1 MSNIT
6 YDEFETRARN
16 MVKNFKQYLIKYI
29 LKNSSCY
36 GDLKI
41 LDSIS
46 VAAYYEFYSM
56 CRVFTDDEMK
66 TAINKSNIDWK
77 DIEALDI
84 NLNINLINEYKKIY
98 TFFLRNVGKFDR
110 LSLRVACIEA
120 TEDLYQLKV
129 FCRMC
134 LNDFYNALHTS
145 TMDASEA
152 NIKKGDSNDEIRAG
166 DKV

>member
-1 MSNIT
+1 MSIT
-6 YDEFETRARN
+6 YTEFETRARN

-29 LKNSSCY
+29 LKNSFCY

-46 VAAYYEFYSM
+46 TAAYYEFFSM
-56 CRVFTDDEMK
+56 CRGFTDDEMK
-66 TAINKSNIDWK
+66 TAINKSDINWK
-77 DIEALDI
+77 DIEVLD
-84 NLNINLINEYKKIY
+84 INLINEYKKIY
-98 TFFLRNVGKFDR
+98 TFFLRNVGKFEHV
-110 LSLRVACIEA
+110 SLRCACIEA

-134 LNDFYNALHTS
+134 LTDFYDALHTS

-152 NIKKGDSNDEIRAG
+152 NVKKGDSSNEI
-166 DKV
+166 

>member
-1 MSNIT
+1 MSSIT
-6 YDEFETRARN
+6 YTEFETRARN

-29 LKNSSCY
+29 LKNSFCY

-46 VAAYYEFYSM
+46 TAAYYEFVSM
-56 CRVFTDDEMK
+56 CRGFTDEEMK
-66 TAINKSNIDWK
+66 TAINKSDINWK
-77 DIEALDI
+77 DIEVLD
-84 NLNINLINEYKKIY
+84 INLINEYKKIY
-98 TFFLRNVGKFDR
+98 TFFLRNVGKFEYV
-110 LSLRVACIEA
+110 SLRVACIEA

-145 TMDASEA
+145 TMDASEV
-152 NIKKGDSNDEIRAG
+152 NIKKGDSNDETRSG

>member
-1 MSNIT
+1 MSIT
-6 YDEFETRARN
+6 YTEFETRARN

-29 LKNSSCY
+29 LKNSFCY

-46 VAAYYEFYSM
+46 TAAYYEFFSM
-56 CRVFTDDEMK
+56 CRGFTDDEMK
-66 TAINKSNIDWK
+66 TAISKSDIDWK
-77 DIEALDI
+77 DIEALD
-84 NLNINLINEYKKIY
+84 INLINEYKKIY
-98 TFFLRNVGKFDR
+98 TFFLRNVGKFEHV
-110 LSLRVACIEA
+110 SLRCACIEA

-134 LNDFYNALHTS
+134 LTDFYDALHTS

-152 NIKKGDSNDEIRAG
+152 NVKKGDSSNEI
-166 DKV
+166 

>member
-1 MSNIT
+1 MGIT
-6 YDEFETRARN
+6 YTEFETRARN

-29 LKNSSCY
+29 LKNSFCY

-46 VAAYYEFYSM
+46 TAAYYEFFSM
-56 CRVFTDDEMK
+56 CRVFTADEMK
-66 TAINKSNIDWK
+66 TAINKSDINWK
-77 DIEALDI
+77 DIEALD
-84 NLNINLINEYKKIY
+84 INLINEYKKIY
-98 TFFLRNVGKFDR
+98 TFFLRNVGKFEHV
-110 LSLRVACIEA
+110 SLRCACIEA

-134 LNDFYNALHTS
+134 LNDFYDALHTS

-152 NIKKGDSNDEIRAG
+152 NVKKGDSRNEI
-166 DKV
+166 

>member
-1 MSNIT
+1 MSIT
-6 YDEFETRARN
+6 YTEFETRARN

-29 LKNSSCY
+29 LKNSFCY

-46 VAAYYEFYSM
+46 TAAYYEFFSM
-56 CRVFTDDEMK
+56 CRGFTDDEMK
-66 TAINKSNIDWK
+66 TAISKSDIDWK
-77 DIEALDI
+77 DIEALD
-84 NLNINLINEYKKIY
+84 INLINEYKKIY
-98 TFFLRNVGKFDR
+98 TFFLRNVGKFEHV
-110 LSLRVACIEA
+110 SLRCACIEA

-134 LNDFYNALHTS
+134 LTDFYDALHTS

-152 NIKKGDSNDEIRAG
+152 NVKKGESSNEI
-166 DKV
+166 

>member
-1 MSNIT
+1 MSSIT
-6 YDEFETRARN
+6 YTEFETRARN

-29 LKNSSCY
+29 LKNSFCY

-46 VAAYYEFYSM
+46 TAAYYEFFSM
-56 CRVFTDDEMK
+56 CRGLTDDEMK
-66 TAINKSNIDWK
+66 TAINKSDISWN
-77 DIEALDI
+77 DIEALD
-84 NLNINLINEYKKIY
+84 INLINEYKKIY
-98 TFFLRNVGKFDR
+98 TFFLRNVGKFEHV
-110 LSLRVACIEA
+110 SLRCACIEA

-134 LNDFYNALHTS
+134 LNDFYDALHTS

-152 NIKKGDSNDEIRAG
+152 NVKKGDLNDEIRAG

>member
-1 MSNIT
+1 MSSIT
-6 YDEFETRARN
+6 YTEFETRARN

-29 LKNSSCY
+29 LKNSFCY

-46 VAAYYEFYSM
+46 TAAYYEFFSM
-56 CRVFTDDEMK
+56 CRGFTDDEMK
-66 TAINKSNIDWK
+66 TAINKSDINWK
-77 DIEALDI
+77 DIEVLD
-84 NLNINLINEYKKIY
+84 INLINEYKKIY
-98 TFFLRNVGKFDR
+98 TFFLRNVGKFEHV
-110 LSLRVACIEA
+110 SLRCACIEA

-134 LNDFYNALHTS
+134 LTDFYDALHTS

-152 NIKKGDSNDEIRAG
+152 NVKKGDSSNEI
-166 DKV
+166 

>member
-1 MSNIT
+1 MSSIT
-6 YDEFETRARN
+6 YTEFETRARN

-29 LKNSSCY
+29 LKNSFCY

-46 VAAYYEFYSM
+46 TAAYYEFFSM
-56 CRVFTDDEMK
+56 CRGFTDDEMK
-66 TAINKSNIDWK
+66 TAINKSDINWK
-77 DIEALDI
+77 DIEVLD
-84 NLNINLINEYKKIY
+84 INLINEYKKIY
-98 TFFLRNVGKFDR
+98 TFFLRNVGKFEHV
-110 LSLRVACIEA
+110 SLRCACIEA

-134 LNDFYNALHTS
+134 VNDFYDALHTS

-152 NIKKGDSNDEIRAG
+152 NVKKGDSNNEI
-166 DKV
+166 

>member
-1 MSNIT
+1 MSSIT
-6 YDEFETRARN
+6 YTEFETRARN

-29 LKNSSCY
+29 LKNSFCY

-46 VAAYYEFYSM
+46 TATYYEFFSM
-56 CRVFTDDEMK
+56 CRGFTDDEMK
-66 TAINKSNIDWK
+66 TAINKSDINWK
-77 DIEALDI
+77 DIEALD
-84 NLNINLINEYKKIY
+84 INLINEYKKIY
-98 TFFLRNVGKFDR
+98 TFFLRNVGKFEHV
-110 LSLRVACIEA
+110 SLRCACIEA

-134 LNDFYNALHTS
+134 LNDFYDALHTS

-152 NIKKGDSNDEIRAG
+152 NVKKGDSSNEIRTG

>member
-1 MSNIT
+1 MSSIT
-6 YDEFETRARN
+6 YTEFETRARN

-29 LKNSSCY
+29 LKNSFCY

-46 VAAYYEFYSM
+46 IAAYYEFFSM
-56 CRVFTDDEMK
+56 CRGFTDDEMK
-66 TAINKSNIDWK
+66 TAINKSDINWK
-77 DIEALDI
+77 DVEALD
-84 NLNINLINEYKKIY
+84 INLINEYKKIY
-98 TFFLRNVGKFDR
+98 TFFLRNVGKFEHV
-110 LSLRVACIEA
+110 SLRCACIEA

-134 LNDFYNALHTS
+134 VNDFYDAVHTS

-152 NIKKGDSNDEIRAG
+152 NVKKGDLSNEIQSG
-166 DKV
+166 NKV

>member
-1 MSNIT
+1 MSSIT
-6 YDEFETRARN
+6 YTEFETRARN

-29 LKNSSCY
+29 LKNSFCY

-46 VAAYYEFYSM
+46 TAAYYEFFSM
-56 CRVFTDDEMK
+56 CRGLTDDEMK
-66 TAINKSNIDWK
+66 TAINKSDISWN
-77 DIEALDI
+77 DIEALD
-84 NLNINLINEYKKIY
+84 INLINEYKKIY
-98 TFFLRNVGKFDR
+98 TFFLRNVGKFEHV
-110 LSLRVACIEA
+110 SLRCACIEA

-134 LNDFYNALHTS
+134 LNDFYDALHTS

-152 NIKKGDSNDEIRAG
+152 NIKKGDSNDEIRSG

>member
-1 MSNIT
+1 MSIT
-6 YDEFETRARN
+6 YTEFETRARN

-29 LKNSSCY
+29 LKNSFCY

-46 VAAYYEFYSM
+46 TAAYYEFFSM
-56 CRVFTDDEMK
+56 CRGFTDDEMK
-66 TAINKSNIDWK
+66 TAISKSDIDWK
-77 DIEALDI
+77 DIEALD
-84 NLNINLINEYKKIY
+84 INLINEYKKIY
-98 TFFLRNVGKFDR
+98 TFFLRNVGKFEHV
-110 LSLRVACIEA
+110 SLRCACIEA

-134 LNDFYNALHTS
+134 VTDFYDALHTS

-152 NIKKGDSNDEIRAG
+152 NVKKGDSSNEI
-166 DKV
+166 

>member
-1 MSNIT
+1 MSIT
-6 YDEFETRARN
+6 YTEFETRARN

-29 LKNSSCY
+29 LKNSFCY

-46 VAAYYEFYSM
+46 TAAYYEFFSM
-56 CRVFTDDEMK
+56 CRGFTDDEMK
-66 TAINKSNIDWK
+66 TAISKSDIDWK
-77 DIEALDI
+77 DIEALD
-84 NLNINLINEYKKIY
+84 INLINEYKKIY
-98 TFFLRNVGKFDR
+98 TFFLRNVGKFEHV
-110 LSLRVACIEA
+110 SLRCACIEA

-134 LNDFYNALHTS
+134 LNDFYDALHTS

-152 NIKKGDSNDEIRAG
+152 NIKKGDSNDEIRSG

>member
-1 MSNIT
+1 MSSIT
-6 YDEFETRARN
+6 YTEFETRARN

-29 LKNSSCY
+29 LKNSFCY

-46 VAAYYEFYSM
+46 TAAYYEFFSM
-56 CRVFTDDEMK
+56 CRGFTDDEMK
-66 TAINKSNIDWK
+66 TAINKSDINWK
-77 DIEALDI
+77 GIEALD
-84 NLNINLINEYKKIY
+84 INLINEYKKIY
-98 TFFLRNVGKFDR
+98 TFFLRNVGKFEHV
-110 LSLRVACIEA
+110 SLRCACIEA

-134 LNDFYNALHTS
+134 VTDFYDALHTS

-152 NIKKGDSNDEIRAG
+152 NVKKGDSSNEI
-166 DKV
+166 